1 MSHWRKRI
9 GAALA
14 AGMMALAA
22 GIAAVA
28 PATAQEKK
36 TLKVSIIPIADVAP
50 LFAAI
55 QQGYFREQGLEIDTA
70 PTTGGAVGIPAL
82 FAGAYDIVFTNVV
95 STVQARAQG
104 LPVKIIA
111 PASSIGE
118 GIDGPAGAG
127 ILVRA
132 DDGLKGGADLAG
144 KSLGVNNQNNIIW
157 LYARAWIER
166 TGGDASKVA
175 YREVPFP
182 QMVDALRGKR
192 VDAVFAVDPFLTLAK
207 DDPAFAFLGSP
218 YVMVQPGLSVAQY
231 VATED
236 FIAKHPET
244 LKRFDA
250 GLRKGIE
257 WVSKHLNTP
266 EARELLASYTRI
278 SPGLL
283 AKMAPMVEP
292 PRTVDEDSIRKTIA
306 LMKQHGLLKAEVDV
320 PAMLHQTAR

>member
-1 MSHWRKRI
+1 VSPWKKWI
-9 GAALA
+9 CAALA
-14 AGMMALAA
+14 AGVMA
-22 GIAAVA
+22 IA
-28 PATAQEKK
+28 PAHAQEKK
-36 TLKVSIIPIADVAP
+36 TLKVSIIPISDVAP

-95 STVQARAQG
+95 STAQARAQG

-111 PASSIGE
+111 PASSVGDAT
-118 GIDGPAGAG
+118 DGPAGAG

-132 DDGLKGGADLAG
+132 GEGLKSGADLAG

-157 LYARAWIER
+157 LYARAWIQKA
-166 TGGDASKVA
+166 GGDPSKVT

-192 VDAVFAVDPFLTLAK
+192 VDAVFAVDPFLTLVK
-207 DDPAFAFLGSP
+207 DDPAFTFLGSP
-218 YVMVQPGLSVAQY
+218 YVVVQPGLSVAQY
-231 VATED
+231 VATEE

-244 LKRFDA
+244 IKRFDA
-250 GLRKGIE
+250 GLRKGID
-257 WVSKHLNTP
+257 WVSRNLNTP
-266 EARELLASYTRI
+266 EARELLSSYTRI
-278 SPGLL
+278 SPALL

-292 PRTVDEDSIRKTIA
+292 PRSVDAESIRKTIA
-306 LMKQHGLLKAEVDV
+306 LMREHGLLKTDVDV
-320 PAMLHQTAR
+320 GAMLHEPGR